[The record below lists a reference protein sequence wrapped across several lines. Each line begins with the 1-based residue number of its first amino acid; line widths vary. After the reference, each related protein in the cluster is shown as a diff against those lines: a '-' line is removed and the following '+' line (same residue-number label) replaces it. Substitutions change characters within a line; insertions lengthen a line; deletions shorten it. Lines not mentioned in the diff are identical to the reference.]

1 VIRDVIR
8 LGGTVRGRLTLSV
21 LAGIGAAGSAI
32 ALTGTSAWLIS
43 RAAEQPPILD
53 LMVAIVAV
61 RAFGVSRG
69 ALRYAER
76 LPAHDASLRILAAV
90 RSRTYRRLERLAPAG
105 LADQR
110 SGDLLSRL
118 VADVDG
124 LVDLWPRV
132 VLPILIAV
140 VACAGTVAVVAAL
153 VPPAGAM
160 LAVTLVASGI
170 GAPVAG
176 WAVARRAEARI
187 APARGALSAS
197 ALELVAA
204 APELVAAG
212 TDRGQLARLA
222 IRSAELERAEAR
234 SAGGAGIGI
243 LIASSSSGAAV
254 WLALVAGVVAVRAGS
269 VGGVALAVVVLLP
282 IAAHELVGGLA
293 PVAQQLTRLR
303 AGAERLDRILA
314 RPDPVAD
321 PAEPEPMPDG
331 PYGLRIRGLRARY
344 AAMGPDV
351 LDGVDLELG
360 AGERALVTGPSGSGK
375 TTLAAVLL
383 RFLEPAGGSVDLVT
397 PSGSV
402 DLRRLVADDVR
413 RVVGLCAQDA
423 HLFDSTIAEN
433 VRLARPGAADDDIR
447 EALRR
452 AHLLDWID
460 TLPDGLD
467 TFVGEGGARLSG
479 GQRQRI
485 ELARAI
491 LADRAILIF
500 DEPTEHLDE
509 ATATALTADLLDAAT
524 GRTAIFITH
533 RAELMAALSPRA
545 TLDLGRG
552 APGSGGGQR
561 RSA

>member
-1 VIRDVIR
+1 MIREVLR
-8 LGGTVRGRLTLSV
+8 LGWTVRGRLALSL

-43 RAAEQPPILD
+43 RAAQQPPILD

-90 RSRTYRRLERLAPAG
+90 RSRAYRRLERLAPAG

-124 LVDLWPRV
+124 LVDLWPRIV
-132 VLPILIAV
+132 MPSAIAV
-140 VACAGTVAVVAAL
+140 VAGAATVLVVAAL
-153 VPPAGAM
+153 VPLAGAV
-160 LAVTLVASGI
+160 LAVTLVVSAI
-170 GAPVAG
+170 GAPLAG
-176 WAVARRAEARI
+176 WALARRAEARI
-187 APARGALSAS
+187 APARGALSAA
-197 ALELVAA
+197 ALELLQA

-212 TDRGQLARLA
+212 VDRPELSRLA
-222 IRSAELERAEAR
+222 ARSADLERAEAR
-234 SAGGAGIGI
+234 SAGGAGVGI
-243 LIASSSSGAAV
+243 LVASLSGGAAV
-254 WLALVAGVVAVRAGS
+254 WLALVAGMVAVRAGA

-282 IAAHELVGGLA
+282 IAAHELVGALA

-303 AGAERLDRILA
+303 AGAGRLAGILA

-321 PAEPEPMPDG
+321 PADPEPLPAG
-331 PYGLRIRGLRARY
+331 PYGIRIRGLAARY
-344 AAMGPDV
+344 AATAPDV
-351 LDGVDLELG
+351 LDGLHLELG

-383 RFLEPAGGSVDLVT
+383 RFLDPSAGTVELVAA
-397 PSGSV
+397 SGSV
-402 DLRRLVADDVR
+402 DLRRLAADDVR
-413 RVVGLCAQDA
+413 RVVGLCGQDA

-433 VRLARPGAADDDIR
+433 VRLARPGASDDDVR
-447 EALRR
+447 AALGR
-452 AHLLDWID
+452 ARLLDWID
-460 TLPDGLD
+460 TLLDGLG
-467 TFVGEGGARLSG
+467 TFVGEAGARLSG

-491 LADRAILIF
+491 LADRPILIF

-509 ATATALTADLLDAAT
+509 ATATALTADLLEAAR

-533 RAELMAALSPRA
+533 RPELMAAVSPQA
-545 TLDLGRG
+545 TVDLGRALVRVG
-552 APGSGGGQR
+552 
-561 RSA
+561 